1 MSQPVDPALLVF
13 FDDFTA
19 EALDRRAWNVR
30 VTGATVNDEQQAYVD
45 SPDTISVDPDGSAL
59 GAHGILSLQPRFC
72 PGFRTPEGREFDF
85 ISGRIDTR
93 EKIQFTYGTVEA
105 RIMLAHGA
113 GLWPAFWALGDE
125 AKWPDC
131 GEIDI
136 MENVGEADWVSA
148 ALHGPGYAGEMA
160 LTNRLYFSPGDE
172 AVQWHTYS
180 VEWSPRSLVFRVDGR
195 MLYRV
200 SRAMVEF
207 HGRWAYDGAKHLI
220 LNFALGGTFP
230 FKTNG
235 VRQPYRGLPAETV
248 ASVKAGSARMLVDW
262 VKVTRMRE

>member
-1 MSQPVDPALLVF
+1 MSLPSF

-19 EALDRRAWNVR
+19 EALDRNVWNVC

-45 SPDTISVDPDGSAL
+45 SPDTISLDPDGSTL
-59 GAHGILSLQPRFC
+59 GAHGVLSIRPRFNR
-72 PGFRTPEGREFDF
+72 GFRTPEGREFDF

-93 EKIQFTYGTVEA
+93 EKVQFSYGTVAA
-105 RIMLAHGA
+105 RIMLTQGA

-125 AKWPDC
+125 AQWPES

-136 MENVGEADWVSA
+136 MENVGETDWVSA

-160 LTNRLYFSPGDE
+160 LTNRLYFSPGDD
-172 AVQWHTYS
+172 AARWHTYS
-180 VEWSPRSLVFRVDGR
+180 VDWSPQSLVFRVDGR
-195 MLYRV
+195 MLYRA

-207 HGRWAYDGAKHLI
+207 HGRWAYDGAKFLI

-235 VRQPYRGLPAETV
+235 VNKPYRGLPAETV
-248 ASVKAGSARMLVDW
+248 ASIKAGSPRMLVDW
-262 VKVTRMRE
+262 VKVTRMSG